1 MCEILIIKMSKILNL
16 LFATCIIWLYSLKSR
31 ECGRKCVIFVKPKYK
46 KKLRSRVLYCIITFA
61 RITFLLF
68 HKLFY
73 TPATHFV
80 LNLAETGNTN
90 MFTHMYAD
98 QFELLLHNQLNKF
111 LIVSLLFLVFFR
123 NVLSSVLQQILS

>member
-1 MCEILIIKMSKILNL
+1 MFIM
-16 LFATCIIWLYSLKSR
+16 SR
-31 ECGRKCVIFVKPKYK
+31 ECGCKFVIFVKSKYK
-46 KKLRSRVLYCIITFA
+46 KNYVAEYCIITFA

-80 LNLAETGNTN
+80 LNLAKTGNTN
-90 MFTHMYAD
+90 VFTHMYTD
-98 QFELLLHNQLNKF
+98 QFELLPHSQLNKF

-123 NVLSSVLQQILS
+123 NVLSSVFQQILS